1 MKRIVLSLL
10 FIAFAGGPLISAHP
24 QTVLTGKVSGDHP
37 AAEYALRGDV
47 RVLSGK
53 TLSFAAGSILRFESF
68 SGITVQG
75 TLVCKGTPGQPVLFT
90 SANDVP
96 NTGTAPEAFDWNG
109 IKVTPEATAEASS
122 AEASGITLE
131 QCVIA
136 YSTFGLN
143 IESTVTP
150 VSLTNVTFHH
160 NGSAS
165 FTCGK
170 KMMPITE
177 NIPASFNR
185 PEIETTLTPAGKSI
199 AKKADKKTTGKNIAA
214 PEPVWKKP
222 VRFPGAGSAIVG
234 GALWLTGYLCAEH
247 YNSLIKP
254 GTPNALVKEY
264 KDSWNNWVSV
274 RNIGI
279 GLFGLGAAG
288 FTVTFVF

>member
-1 MKRIVLSLL
+1 MKRIPLSLL
-10 FIAFAGGPLISAHP
+10 FIAFAGGPASYALA
-24 QTVLTGKVSGDHP
+24 QKVLTGDVSGDHP
-37 AAEYALRGDV
+37 AAEYAIRGDLC
-47 RVLSGK
+47 VLPGK
-53 TLSFAAGSILRFESF
+53 TLSFKAGSILRFESF
-68 SGITVQG
+68 SGIMVKG
-75 TLVCKGTPGQPVLFT
+75 ALVCKGTPGQPVLFT

-96 NTGTAPEAFDWNG
+96 NTGTAPDAFDWNG
-109 IKVTPEATAEASS
+109 IKVTPEAI
-122 AEASGITLE
+122 GLTLE
-131 QCVIA
+131 QCIIA
-136 YSTFGLN
+136 YSTFGLA
-143 IESTVTP
+143 IESTATP

-170 KMMPITE
+170 KMMPVTE
-177 NIPASFNR
+177 NIPLSFNQ
-185 PEIETTLTPAGKSI
+185 PVIETKPAPAHRSI
-199 AKKADKKTTGKNIAA
+199 AKKAGNNTTGKNSTV
-214 PEPVWKKP
+214 PEPAWKKP
-222 VRFPGAGSAIVG
+222 VRIAGIGAAIAG

-264 KDSWNNWVSV
+264 KNSWNSWVSV